1 MFMKKV
7 LFLFVLIFAVSACK
21 KDDGSEDMPPLQ
33 QEISFNISH
42 VTTPEGLKSDKDWD
56 CKPYEPDY
64 LEVTLNGQSF
74 FPKVFR
80 IDGILY
86 SQNIRLNVDPGLES
100 VRYRIDKFLLWFDGD
115 TPETDMPGLD
125 DTVVMGTP
133 EYSSAYSVYVAH
145 PLNYSIKVSVFE
157 NVEISMDVLCVQA
170 DSISLMKYSRDI
182 MIRERRPSAKK

>member
-7 LFLFVLIFAVSACK
+7 LLLFVPIFAVSACK
-21 KDDGSEDMPPLQ
+21 KDGGSEDMPPLQ
-33 QEISFNISH
+33 QEISFNITH
-42 VTTPEGLKSDKDWD
+42 VTTPEGLKSGKDWD

-86 SQNIRLNVDPGLES
+86 SQNVRLNVDPGLDS
-100 VRYRIDKFLLWFDGD
+100 VRYRISKFLLWFDGD
-115 TPETDMPGLD
+115 TPEADMPGLD

-133 EYSSAYSVYVAH
+133 ADSSDYSVYLAH

-157 NVEISMDVLCVQA
+157 NVEISMDVLCVQE

-182 MIRERRPSAKK
+182 MIRERRPSVKK

>member
-7 LFLFVLIFAVSACK
+7 LFLFVLIFVVSACK

-33 QEISFNISH
+33 QEISFNITH
-42 VTTPEGLKSDKDWD
+42 VTTPEGLKSGKDWD

-74 FPKVFR
+74 FPEVFR

-86 SQNIRLNVDPGLES
+86 SQNIRLNVDPGLDS
-100 VRYRIDKFLLWFDGD
+100 AKYRISKFLLWFDGN
-115 TPETDMPGLD
+115 TPEADMPGLD

-133 EYSSAYSVYVAH
+133 ADSSDYSVYLAH

-157 NVEISMDVLCVQA
+157 NVEISMDVLCVQE
-170 DSISLMKYSRDI
+170 DTISLMKCSRDT
-182 MIRERRPSAKK
+182 MIRERQPSAKK